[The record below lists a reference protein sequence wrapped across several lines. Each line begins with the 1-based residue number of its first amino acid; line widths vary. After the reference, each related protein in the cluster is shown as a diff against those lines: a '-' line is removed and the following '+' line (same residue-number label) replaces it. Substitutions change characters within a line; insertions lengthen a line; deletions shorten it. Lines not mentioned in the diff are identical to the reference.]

1 MSRSCSP
8 SLPRLPRR
16 RCARS
21 DASPAVSVAQAAS
34 SAGRAADER
43 FILLGRIVLMMALL
57 LGWELAGRFVD
68 PTWISMPSLI
78 AVRLIRWAGDDL
90 ALHAATTAAEMA
102 MGLAIGVPA
111 GVLAGILLG
120 RSPLLA
126 TLLRP
131 IIVGFYSVPLVTL
144 APLLIL
150 WFGLDME
157 PKIVLVAVVVF
168 FLIFFNTFSGV
179 QAIDRDLIA
188 TLALMGANPREQFQ
202 KLIAPACIAWIL
214 SGMKNA
220 LPYALVAAT
229 VGEMI
234 AARRGPAVLVTRS
247 ASQIDMTGLYAALIV
262 LMLIGVA
269 ISAGA
274 NALEAHILRWRTSG
288 R

>member
-1 MSRSCSP
+1 MS
-8 SLPRLPRR
+8 SLQS
-16 RCARS
+16 A
-21 DASPAVSVAQAAS
+21 
-34 SAGRAADER
+34 SAGGRTTDER
-43 FILLGRIVLMMALL
+43 FIFFGRIALMLGLL
-57 LGWELAGRFVD
+57 IAWELAGRFGD

-78 AVRLIRWAGDDL
+78 AVRLVRWAGDDL
-90 ALHAATTAAEMA
+90 AAHVATTVAEMA
-102 MGLAIGVPA
+102 TGLAIGVPA

-131 IIVGFYSVPLVTL
+131 IIVGLYSVPLVTL

-157 PKIVLVAVVVF
+157 PKIFLVAVVVF

-179 QAIDRDLIA
+179 QSIDRDLIA
-188 TLALMGANPREQFQ
+188 NFTLMGASRREELQ
-202 KLIAPACIAWIL
+202 KLVLPAASAWIL
-214 SGMKNA
+214 SGLKIA
-220 LPYALVAAT
+220 LPYALIAAT

-234 AARRGPAVLVTRS
+234 AARRGLGFLVTRS

-269 ISAGA
+269 IGAGA
-274 NALEAHILRWRTSG
+274 NALEAHVLRWRASG

>member
-1 MSRSCSP
+1 VT
-8 SLPRLPRR
+8 
-16 RCARS
+16 
-21 DASPAVSVAQAAS
+21 VSQAAS

-43 FILLGRIVLMMALL
+43 FVLLGRIFLMTTLL
-57 LGWELAGRFVD
+57 VGWELAGRFID
-68 PTWISMPSLI
+68 PTWMSAPSLV

-90 ALHAATTAAEMA
+90 ASHAATTVAEMA

-111 GVLAGILLG
+111 GVLAGIVLG
-120 RSPLLA
+120 RSPVLA

-131 IIVGFYSVPLVTL
+131 IIVAFYSVPLVTL

-157 PKIVLVAVVVF
+157 PKVVLVAVVVF

-188 TLALMGANPREQFQ
+188 NFALMGASRREQFQ
-202 KLIAPACIAWIL
+202 KLILPASSAWIL
-214 SGMKNA
+214 SGLKIA
-220 LPYALVAAT
+220 LPYALIAAT

-234 AARRGPAVLVTRS
+234 AARRGLGFLVTRS

-269 ISAGA
+269 IGAGA
-274 NALEAHILRWRTSG
+274 NALEAHILRWRASG

>member
-1 MSRSCSP
+1 MTLS
-8 SLPRLPRR
+8 
-16 RCARS
+16 
-21 DASPAVSVAQAAS
+21 QAAS
-34 SAGRAADER
+34 RSGRTADER
-43 FILLGRIVLMMALL
+43 FILLGRIILMLTLL
-57 LGWELAGRFVD
+57 IGWELVGRFVD

-78 AVRLIRWAGDDL
+78 ATRLVEWAGDDL
-90 ALHAATTAAEMA
+90 AVQAATTVAEMA

-111 GVLAGILLG
+111 GVLAGIVLG

-126 TLLRP
+126 RLLRP

-157 PKIVLVAVVVF
+157 PKVVLVAVVVF

-179 QAIDRDLIA
+179 QAIDKDLIDNF
-188 TLALMGANPREQFQ
+188 TLMGASRREEFR
-202 KLIAPACIAWIL
+202 KLILPAASAWIL
-214 SGMKNA
+214 SGLKIA
-220 LPYALVAAT
+220 LPYALIAAT

-234 AARRGPAVLVTRS
+234 AARRGLGFLVTRS

-262 LMLIGVA
+262 LMLIGMA
-269 ISAGA
+269 IGAGA
-274 NALEAHILRWRTSG
+274 NALEAHVLRWRVSG

>member
-1 MSRSCSP
+1 MSV
-8 SLPRLPRR
+8 
-16 RCARS
+16 ARA
-21 DASPAVSVAQAAS
+21 ASPAGRGAT
-34 SAGRAADER
+34 GRAADER

-90 ALHAATTAAEMA
+90 AVHAATTVAEMA
-102 MGLAIGVPA
+102 MGLSIGVPA

-126 TLLRP
+126 MLLRP

-188 TLALMGANPREQFQ
+188 TLALMGASRREEFQ
-202 KLIAPACIAWIL
+202 KLILPAASAWIL
-214 SGMKNA
+214 SGLKIA
-220 LPYALVAAT
+220 LPYALIAAT

-234 AARRGPAVLVTRS
+234 AARRGLGFLVTRS

-269 ISAGA
+269 IGAGA
-274 NALEAHILRWRTSG
+274 NALEAHILRWRASG